1 MAVSLRRPL
10 MSRNGERVA
19 PFTTPEQQPLD
30 IFSFV
35 LIDPIPP
42 LPTFPLRNTRA
53 DVIDVMVEQQG
64 GATA

>member
-35 LIDPIPP
+35 LIHPSPP
-42 LPTFPLRNTRA
+42 FQPSRS
-53 DVIDVMVEQQG
+53 
-64 GATA
+64 ATHAQM